1 MEGEDVPIFDDLQSK
16 VHATIKP
23 EDKRDAALEKSLH
36 LAQSKVQLIYK
47 VLYSFSNS
55 GLHEL
60 FITSRAFRTLLKIS
74 LIKRK
79 EIFNINTEDY
89 ASK

>member
-36 LAQSKVQLIYK
+36 LA
-47 VLYSFSNS
+47 
-55 GLHEL
+55 
-60 FITSRAFRTLLKIS
+60 
-74 LIKRK
+74 
-79 EIFNINTEDY
+79 
-89 ASK
+89 